1 MHDYLCIMHN
11 IMRKSPFYQYMIKR
25 IFFFLIAALALLTA
39 CSDNDSFTT
48 DRSHRL
54 TFTTDTV
61 RMDTLFATVPS
72 ATYTF
77 WVHNQ
82 SGDGLRLR
90 SVRLERS
97 GQSGFRVNVDGSYLN
112 PVVNNLEIREG
123 DSIRVFV
130 EVTAFENASA
140 DPQLVED
147 NLLFTLESGVEQR
160 VNLRTYSWNAELW
173 QTVDVT
179 ADQTI
184 ESTTPI
190 VVYGGIHV
198 ANDAMLT
205 IKNTELY
212 FHDGAGI
219 TVDGALTV
227 ENSLLRGDRLDHMF
241 DYLPYDRVSGQWK
254 GITVNPHAVGCLLLD
269 SELRNAMDG
278 IVADT
283 TTVVLSGSTV
293 HNCKG
298 SGLWA
303 HDCVV
308 DIQYSTLSNTLKD
321 CLTLL
326 GCQATLDH
334 VTLAQFYPLSANR
347 GFALRFEPS
356 EQVFSLTCSNTLVT
370 GYAEDVI
377 EGEVDENSKYS
388 FANCLLRTVVPEDTQ
403 FFKDIIWEKKDD
415 DIQGKKHFVLVDED
429 NMIYDFRLKEESP
442 AYEKKIGNIQ

>member
-1 MHDYLCIMHN
+1 
-11 IMRKSPFYQYMIKR
+11 MIKR
-25 IFFFLIAALALLTA
+25 LFFFLIVALFLLTA
-39 CSDNDSFTT
+39 CSENDSFTT

-97 GQSGFRVNVDGSYLN
+97 GQSGFRANVDGSYLN

-130 EVTAFENASA
+130 EVTAFENQSP

-147 NLLFTLESGVEQR
+147 NLLFTLESEVEQR
-160 VNLRTYSWNAELW
+160 VNLRTYSWNAEQW
-173 QTVDVT
+173 QTVDIT
-179 ADQTI
+179 SDRTI
-184 ESTTPI
+184 ESATPI
-190 VVYGGIHV
+190 VVYGGINV
-198 ANDAMLT
+198 AEGAALA
-205 IKNTELY
+205 IKNTTIY

-219 TVDGALTV
+219 NVKGALYA
-227 ENSLLRGDRLDHMF
+227 ENCVFRGDRLDHMF
-241 DYLPYDRVSGQWK
+241 DYLPYDRVSGQWQ
-254 GITVNPHAVGCLLLD
+254 GITVEPHATSCLLVD

-283 TTVVLSGSTV
+283 TVVVLSGSTI

-298 SGLWA
+298 FGLWA

-326 GCQATLDH
+326 GCQSTLNH
-334 VTLAQFYPLSANR
+334 VTLAQFYPFYANR
-347 GFALRFEPS
+347 GAALHIAPTKQE
-356 EQVFSLTCSNTLVT
+356 FSLTCTNTLAT
-370 GYAEDVI
+370 GYDDDVLM
-377 EGEVDENSKYS
+377 GEVDEKSECS
-388 FANCLLRTVVPEDTQ
+388 FENCLLRTPEPDATEQ
-403 FFKDIIWEKKDD
+403 QYFKDIIWEKKDD
-415 DIQGKKHFVLVDED
+415 EIQGKKHFVLVDED
-429 NMIYDFRLKEESP
+429 NLIYDFRLKEESP

>member
-112 PVVNNLEIREG
+112 PVVNNLEIRQG

-130 EVTAFENASA
+130 EVTAFENQSP

-184 ESTTPI
+184 ESATPI
-190 VVYGGIHV
+190 VVYGGINV
-198 ANDAMLT
+198 AKDAALT
-205 IKNTELY
+205 IKNTTIY

-219 TVDGALTV
+219 TVKGALTV

-254 GITVNPHAVGCLLLD
+254 GITVKPHAVGCLLLD

-403 FFKDIIWEKKDD
+403 FFKDVIWEKKDD

>member
-25 IFFFLIAALALLTA
+25 IFFFLIAALTLLTA

-112 PVVNNLEIREG
+112 PVVNNLEIRQG
-123 DSIRVFV
+123 DSLRVFV
-130 EVTAFENASA
+130 EVTAFENQSP

-184 ESTTPI
+184 ESATPT
-190 VVYGGIHV
+190 VVYGGINV
-198 ANDAMLT
+198 AKDAALT
-205 IKNTELY
+205 IKNTTIY

-254 GITVNPHAVGCLLLD
+254 GITVKPHAVGCLLLD

-403 FFKDIIWEKKDD
+403 FFKDVIWEKKDD

>member
-1 MHDYLCIMHN
+1 
-11 IMRKSPFYQYMIKR
+11 MRKSPFYQYMIKR
-25 IFFFLIAALALLTA
+25 IFFFLIAALTLLTA

-112 PVVNNLEIREG
+112 PVVNNLEIRQG
-123 DSIRVFV
+123 DSLRVFV
-130 EVTAFENASA
+130 EVTAFENQSP

-184 ESTTPI
+184 ESATPI
-190 VVYGGIHV
+190 VVYGGINV
-198 ANDAMLT
+198 AKDAMLT

-254 GITVNPHAVGCLLLD
+254 GITVTPHAVGCLLLD

>member
-25 IFFFLIAALALLTA
+25 IFFFLIAALTLLTA

-112 PVVNNLEIREG
+112 PVVNNLEIRQG
-123 DSIRVFV
+123 DSLRVFV
-130 EVTAFENASA
+130 EVTAFENQSP

-190 VVYGGIHV
+190 VVYGGINV
-198 ANDAMLT
+198 AKDAALT
-205 IKNTELY
+205 IKNTTIY

-219 TVDGALTV
+219 TVKGALTV

-403 FFKDIIWEKKDD
+403 FFKNVIWEKKDD

-429 NMIYDFRLKEESP
+429 NLIYDFRLKEESP

>member
-1 MHDYLCIMHN
+1 M
-11 IMRKSPFYQYMIKR
+11 
-25 IFFFLIAALALLTA
+25 
-39 CSDNDSFTT
+39 
-48 DRSHRL
+48 
-54 TFTTDTV
+54 
-61 RMDTLFATVPS
+61 
-72 ATYTF
+72 
-77 WVHNQ
+77 
-82 SGDGLRLR
+82 
-90 SVRLERS
+90 
-97 GQSGFRVNVDGSYLN
+97 
-112 PVVNNLEIREG
+112 
-123 DSIRVFV
+123 
-130 EVTAFENASA
+130 
-140 DPQLVED
+140 ED

-184 ESTTPI
+184 ESPTPI
-190 VVYGGIHV
+190 VVYGGINV
-198 ANDAMLT
+198 AKDAALT
-205 IKNTELY
+205 IKNTTIY

-403 FFKDIIWEKKDD
+403 FFKDVIWEKKDD

>member
-1 MHDYLCIMHN
+1 
-11 IMRKSPFYQYMIKR
+11 MRKSPFYQYMIKR
-25 IFFFLIAALALLTA
+25 IFFFLIAVLALLTA

-54 TFTTDTV
+54 MFTTDTV

-112 PVVNNLEIREG
+112 PVVNNLEIRQG
-123 DSIRVFV
+123 DSLRVFV
-130 EVTAFENASA
+130 EVTAFENQSP

-184 ESTTPI
+184 ESATPI
-190 VVYGGIHV
+190 VVYGGINV
-198 ANDAMLT
+198 AKDAALT
-205 IKNTELY
+205 IKNTTIY

-403 FFKDIIWEKKDD
+403 FFKDVIWEKKDD

>member
-184 ESTTPI
+184 ESATPI

>member
-130 EVTAFENASA
+130 EVTAFENQSP

-179 ADQTI
+179 EDMTI
-184 ESTTPI
+184 ESSTPI
-190 VVYGGIHV
+190 VIYGGIHV
-198 ANDAMLT
+198 AKDAMLT

-403 FFKDIIWEKKDD
+403 FFKDVIWEKKDD

>member
-1 MHDYLCIMHN
+1 
-11 IMRKSPFYQYMIKR
+11 MIKR
-25 IFFFLIAALALLTA
+25 LFFFLMAVPVLLVA

-54 TFTTDTV
+54 TFTVDTV

-72 ATYTF
+72 STYTF

-97 GQSGFRVNVDGSYLN
+97 GQSGFRANVDGTFLN
-112 PVVNNLEIREG
+112 PVVNNLEVRDG

-130 EVTAFENASA
+130 EVTAFENQSL

-147 NLLFTLESGVEQR
+147 NLLFTLESGVEQK
-160 VNLRTYSWNAELW
+160 VNLRTYSWNAEQF
-173 QTVDVT
+173 QTLDVT
-179 ADQTI
+179 EDMTI
-184 ESTTPI
+184 ESAKPI
-190 VVYGGIHV
+190 VVYGSINV
-198 ANDAMLT
+198 AEDAMLT

-219 TVDGALTV
+219 TVNGALIV

-241 DYLPYDRVSGQWK
+241 DYLPYDRISGQWK
-254 GITVNPHAVGCLLLD
+254 GITVKPHAIGCQLVD
-269 SELRNAMDG
+269 SEVRNAIDG

-283 TTVVLSGSTV
+283 TTVVLSGSTI

-303 HDCVV
+303 HDSRV
-308 DIQYSTLSNTLKD
+308 DIQYSTLSNALKD

-326 GCQATLDH
+326 GCASTLDH

-347 GFALRFEPS
+347 GAALRFGPS
-356 EQVFSLTCSNTLVT
+356 EQTFLLTVKNTLVT
-370 GYAEDVI
+370 GYADDVV
-377 EGEVDENSKYS
+377 EGEVDEKSEYS
-388 FANCLLRTVVPEDTQ
+388 FENCLLRTVVPDNVDR
-403 FFKDIIWEKKDD
+403 FKDIIWEKKDD
-415 DIQGKKHFVLVDED
+415 DIQGTKHFVLIDD
-429 NMIYDFRLKEESP
+429 YKMIYDFQLKEESP
-442 AYEKKIGNIQ
+442 AFEKKIGNIQ

>member
-1 MHDYLCIMHN
+1 MPDYLCIMHN

-112 PVVNNLEIREG
+112 PVVNNLEIRQG
-123 DSIRVFV
+123 DSLRVFV
-130 EVTAFENASA
+130 EVTAFENQSP

-184 ESTTPI
+184 ESPTPI
-190 VVYGGIHV
+190 VVYGGINV
-198 ANDAMLT
+198 AKDAMLT

-403 FFKDIIWEKKDD
+403 FFKDVIWEKKDD

>member
-1 MHDYLCIMHN
+1 
-11 IMRKSPFYQYMIKR
+11 MRKSPFYQYMIKR

-112 PVVNNLEIREG
+112 PVVNNLEIRQG
-123 DSIRVFV
+123 DSLRVFV
-130 EVTAFENASA
+130 EVTAFENQSP

-184 ESTTPI
+184 ESPTPI
-190 VVYGGIHV
+190 VVYGGINV
-198 ANDAMLT
+198 AKDAMLT

-403 FFKDIIWEKKDD
+403 FFKDVIWEKKDD

>member
-112 PVVNNLEIREG
+112 PVVNNLEIRQG
-123 DSIRVFV
+123 DSLRVFV
-130 EVTAFENASA
+130 EVTAFENQSP

-184 ESTTPI
+184 ESATPI
-190 VVYGGIHV
+190 VVYGGINV
-198 ANDAMLT
+198 AKDAALT
-205 IKNTELY
+205 IKNTTIY

-219 TVDGALTV
+219 TVKGALTV

-403 FFKDIIWEKKDD
+403 FFKDVIWEKKDD

>member
-1 MHDYLCIMHN
+1 
-11 IMRKSPFYQYMIKR
+11 MRKSPFYQYMIKR
-25 IFFFLIAALALLTA
+25 IFFFLIAALTLLTA

-112 PVVNNLEIREG
+112 PVVNNLEIRQG
-123 DSIRVFV
+123 DSLRVFV
-130 EVTAFENASA
+130 EVTAFENQSP

-184 ESTTPI
+184 ESATPI
-190 VVYGGIHV
+190 VVYGGINV
-198 ANDAMLT
+198 AKDAMLT

-403 FFKDIIWEKKDD
+403 FFKDVIWEKKDD
-415 DIQGKKHFVLVDED
+415 DIQGKKHFILVDED

>member
-1 MHDYLCIMHN
+1 
-11 IMRKSPFYQYMIKR
+11 MRKSPFYQYMIKR
-25 IFFFLIAALALLTA
+25 IFFFLIAALTLLTA

-112 PVVNNLEIREG
+112 PVVNNLEIRKG

-140 DPQLVED
+140 EPQLVED

-160 VNLRTYSWNAELW
+160 VNLRTYSWNAEQW
-173 QTVDVT
+173 QTLDVT
-179 ADQTI
+179 ENMTI
-184 ESTTPI
+184 ESSTPI
-190 VVYGGIHV
+190 VIYGGIHV
-198 ANDAMLT
+198 AKDAMLT

-254 GITVNPHAVGCLLLD
+254 GITVTPHAVGCLLLD

-278 IVADT
+278 ISADT

-403 FFKDIIWEKKDD
+403 FFKDILWEKKDD

-429 NMIYDFRLKEESP
+429 NLIYDFRLKEESP

>member
-1 MHDYLCIMHN
+1 
-11 IMRKSPFYQYMIKR
+11 MIKR

-123 DSIRVFV
+123 DSLRVFV
-130 EVTAFENASA
+130 EVTAFENQSP

-184 ESTTPI
+184 ESATPI
-190 VVYGGIHV
+190 VVYGGINV
-198 ANDAMLT
+198 AKDAMLT

-254 GITVNPHAVGCLLLD
+254 GITVKPHAVGCLLLD

-347 GFALRFEPS
+347 GFALRFEHS

-403 FFKDIIWEKKDD
+403 FFKDVIWEKKDD

>member
-1 MHDYLCIMHN
+1 
-11 IMRKSPFYQYMIKR
+11 MIKR

-48 DRSHRL
+48 DRNHRL

-61 RMDTLFATVPS
+61 HMDTLFATVPS

-130 EVTAFENASA
+130 EVTAFENQSP

-184 ESTTPI
+184 ESATPI
-190 VVYGGIHV
+190 VVYGGINV
-198 ANDAMLT
+198 AKDAMLT

-254 GITVNPHAVGCLLLD
+254 GITVTPHAVGCLLLD

-283 TTVVLSGSTV
+283 TTVVFSGSTV

-403 FFKDIIWEKKDD
+403 FFKDVIWEKKDD

>member
-1 MHDYLCIMHN
+1 
-11 IMRKSPFYQYMIKR
+11 MRKSPFYQYMIKR
-25 IFFFLIAALALLTA
+25 IFFFLIAALTLLTA

-112 PVVNNLEIREG
+112 PVVNNLEIRQG
-123 DSIRVFV
+123 DSLRVFV
-130 EVTAFENASA
+130 EVTAFENQSP

-190 VVYGGIHV
+190 VVYGGINV
-198 ANDAMLT
+198 AKDAALT
-205 IKNTELY
+205 IKNTTIY

-254 GITVNPHAVGCLLLD
+254 GITVKPHAVGCLLLD

-334 VTLAQFYPLSANR
+334 VTLAQFYPFYANR

-403 FFKDIIWEKKDD
+403 FFKDVIWEKKDD
-415 DIQGKKHFVLVDED
+415 EIQGKKHFVLVDED